1 VFSGVFTP
9 EEDDGIADKEL
20 EDSTTV
26 DVQTLLN
33 AFLNMPLRTASFV
46 HDSFFW

>member
-1 VFSGVFTP
+1 VFYGVFTP

-26 DVQTLLN
+26 DVQTLLD
-33 AFLNMPLRTASFV
+33 AFLNVSQRTASFI